1 MYPLLQDSNTVT
13 HWQSVAS
20 RSSLCDLQDNLWE
33 PGDLLWQSWL
43 GWDGI
48 YYWYWCRH
56 RLWQGWLG
64 WQWALAIASIYLRL
78 EEHMLPRFNSEKRWS
93 NILQPNHTI
102 LRDKLQICMKIIAS
116 WRQIDNINFLTH
128 QYLEPSTGVGRSFLL
143 WQGFL
148 CQVSGVVKWSADCF
162 EPHQITR
169 WGSPHPPIICSLFA
183 RVTPRV
189 IVERDLKYCFTVICN
204 GKVIIRAGAW
214 EKISWDLRKFKRSW
228 ITLLIPEH
236 FKARPEKGE
245 FSYSR
250 GAWSVFGTRP
260 SKLCEFCI

>member
-214 EKISWDLRKFKRSW
+214 EKISWDLRKF
-228 ITLLIPEH
+228 LIPEH

-245 FSYSR
+245 FSYSP
-250 GAWSVFGTRP
+250 GAWSVFGVH
-260 SKLCEFCI
+260 